1 MTAVLLAVAALLP
14 GQPAPKEKPADDK
27 ARLQGTWAVA
37 ESTFDGRPAAP
48 EVVKK
53 RKMIFQADEL
63 IAVIDGAKKDPLKVT
78 LDPGK
83 KPKRIDIAR
92 PGGRG
97 TALGIYALDGDELK
111 LCYAEPGRDRP
122 TEFASPEGGRLYLV
136 VLKREKDKP

>member
-1 MTAVLLAVAALLP
+1 MTAALLAAVFL
-14 GQPAPKEKPADDK
+14 GQPAPPEKPADDK
-27 ARLQGTWAVA
+27 ARLQGAWAMVA
-37 ESTFDGRPAAP
+37 STFDGRPTAA

-63 IAVIDGAKKDPLKVT
+63 IAVIDGARKEPLKIT

-83 KPKRIDIAR
+83 KPRQIDLAR

-111 LCYAEPGRDRP
+111 LCYSEPGGDRP
-122 TEFASPEGGRLYLV
+122 TEFASRAGGRVYLI
-136 VLKREKDKP
+136 VLKREKE

>member
-1 MTAVLLAVAALLP
+1 MTAALLAVAALLS
-14 GQPAPKEKPADDK
+14 GQPAPTDKPADDR
-27 ARLQGTWAVA
+27 ARLQGTWAVTA
-37 ESTFDGRPAAP
+37 STFDGRPTAE

-53 RKMIFQADEL
+53 RKMIFKADEL
-63 IAVIDGAKKDPLKVT
+63 IAVIDGARKDPLKLT

-83 KPKRIDIAR
+83 KPKQIDLAR

-122 TEFASPEGGRLYLV
+122 TEFASPEGGRLYLL
-136 VLKREKDKP
+136 VLKRAKDRP